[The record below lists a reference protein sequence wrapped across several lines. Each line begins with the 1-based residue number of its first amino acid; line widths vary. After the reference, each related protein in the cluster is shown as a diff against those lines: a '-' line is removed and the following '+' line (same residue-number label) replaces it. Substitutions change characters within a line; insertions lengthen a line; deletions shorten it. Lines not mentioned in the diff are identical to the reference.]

1 MEKSLA
7 LVVGVGIGFFVTF
20 VSRTPREFLVR
31 TFTKTVVIFDLPRH
45 ADRAVAIE
53 LLLCRSSSKL
63 IASKIRNDQ
72 TVLFYY
78 VRATAQP
85 KMSNC
90 TDSSAS
96 PQVGFS
102 QTPDDWSFDTLYDL
116 GISDDSALNDF
127 LGVLSRNTH
136 GLAFQGAPQGDVFE
150 NAPGLKMSQDRV
162 IYGIVHPKGAY
173 RSLAHQ
179 DYHALCNVRNFAKDG
194 DSRYF
199 TTTGL
204 SMRRRDY
211 GFYASV
217 SDRNVYSSCCEGHEL
232 RFGSVVCS
240 RKSGVQKKRCVSF
253 ATPMLICLRSE
264 WRENGRLVQFCTT
277 YLLFPEGVH
286 YRGTHDLY
294 VPSLSTGYMCPE
306 LAVRVENETTNIS
319 STEALTMLNSIC
331 EKELDNSLCKRELKD
346 LITRLNLDDSCKSQ
360 SLNYR
365 IYTSSPKMIM
375 CGHSVDTN
383 GELVDLTSVSS
394 ERVQTHCFSEIP
406 IAVAGSLVRRPYF
419 ENQMSSRPVPSSTCL
434 KSEICDPCYVEVTS
448 KQDVLDRLGEL
459 TMNSPSESS
468 SPESSL
474 SSRLQKELAPGLLR
488 ASIYTSRLASLVNL
502 VSLRS
507 MSSHL
512 QGFLPRSLC
521 DSTCDSP
528 SMVLCICVRLA
539 CFPQRFGL
547 SDARSHTCT
556 VACHLL
562 GSSLNMV
569 FGDKEMF
576 VLDEMILKASCDAI
590 FLAEDATGSYSV
602 GTKIGMRSEKLGVRV
617 PYTCPSEWSKKGVQ
631 VTRLAVINKNT
642 MVRLRNMMIAG
653 LELVVSL
660 YGPRSQ
666 CREMGCSSR
675 GNATNHHYQ
684 GSSAHAEFA
693 ASQSPDFLARMTS
706 QELDSL
712 LTMHG
717 PCHEHS
723 TCVGLEDM
731 WPARGC
737 STASLR
743 STLVETVVRVEAALQ
758 RCDCT
763 VEEASTKPNLIRS
776 HMENLLNSLEPIKPC
791 EECNVVHMA
800 YSCVQCILS
809 DDMTCS
815 CSLPTTLQSTLIG
828 SEVSVSCVDCGKSVS
843 CLEATLCVP
852 YRRCDK
858 CKGCRCT
865 ACSRSREDD
874 ASTFDPI
881 KDVCNTC
888 STAFES
894 LFTTSAGCR

>member
-1 MEKSLA
+1 
-7 LVVGVGIGFFVTF
+7 
-20 VSRTPREFLVR
+20 
-31 TFTKTVVIFDLPRH
+31 
-45 ADRAVAIE
+45 
-53 LLLCRSSSKL
+53 
-63 IASKIRNDQ
+63 
-72 TVLFYY
+72 
-78 VRATAQP
+78 
-85 KMSNC
+85 MSDC
-90 TDSSAS
+90 TDSSTS
-96 PQVGFS
+96 PRVGFS
-102 QTPDDWSFDTLYDL
+102 QTPDDWSFDSLYDL
-116 GISDDSALNDF
+116 GIWNESTLKDF
-127 LGVLSRNTH
+127 FGILSRNMH
-136 GLAFQGAPQGDVFE
+136 GLAFQGAPQEDVLK
-150 NAPGLKMSQDRV
+150 NVPGFKTSRDRV
-162 IYGIVHPKGAY
+162 MYGIVHPKGAY
-173 RSLAHQ
+173 EALAHH
-179 DYHALCNVRNFAKDG
+179 DYHALCNVRNYAKDE

-199 TTTGL
+199 TAAGL

-217 SDRNVYSSCCEGHEL
+217 SDRDLYSSCCEDHER
-232 RFGSVVCS
+232 RFGSVFRS
-240 RKSGVQKKRCVSF
+240 TKGGLQKERCVSF
-253 ATPMLICLRSE
+253 TTPMLVCMRSE
-264 WRENGRLVQFCTT
+264 WRENERLLQFCTT

-286 YRGTHDLY
+286 YRGSHDVY
-294 VPSLSTGYMCPE
+294 VPSLSTAYMSPE

-319 STEALTMLNSIC
+319 SKEALKMLSSIC
-331 EKELDNSLCKRELKD
+331 DKDVDNSVCKRELKN
-346 LITRLNLDDSCKSQ
+346 LITRLKLDDSCKSQ

-365 IYTSSPKMIM
+365 IYTSSPKMMM
-375 CGHSVDTN
+375 CDPSKDAVD
-383 GELVDLTSVSS
+383 ELVDLTSVSS
-394 ERVQTHCFSEIP
+394 ECVQRHCFSEIP

-419 ENQMSSRPVPSSTCL
+419 EDQMSSRPVPSSTCL
-434 KSEICDPCYVEVTS
+434 NSEICDPCYVRTTS
-448 KQDVLDRLGEL
+448 KRDVLDRVGEL
-459 TMNSPSESS
+459 TVNDPSELTGPASG
-468 SPESSL
+468 L
-474 SSRLQKELAPGLLR
+474 SSRSKNELAQGLLR
-488 ASIYTSRLASLVNL
+488 ASIYTSRLTSLVNL

-528 SMVLCICVRLA
+528 SLVLCICVRLA

-547 SDARSHTCT
+547 SDSRSHTCT
-556 VACHLL
+556 AACHLL

-576 VLDEMILKASCDAI
+576 LLDEIILKASCDAI
-590 FLAEDATGSYSV
+590 FLGKDATGSFTP
-602 GTKIGMRSEKLGVRV
+602 GMKIGMRSESLGVRV

-666 CREMGCSSR
+666 CREMGSSSL
-675 GNATNHHYQ
+675 GSATNHHYQ
-684 GSSAHAEFA
+684 GSSAHVEFS
-693 ASQSPDFLARMTS
+693 ASQSPDYLARMTS

-723 TCVGLEDM
+723 ACVGLEEM

-737 STASLR
+737 STSSLR
-743 STLVETVVRVEAALQ
+743 DALVETIVQLEAALQ

-763 VEEASTKPNLIRS
+763 VEEASKKPNLVRS
-776 HMENLLNSLEPIKPC
+776 HMENLLNSFEPLEPC
-791 EECNVVHMA
+791 EGCDVVRMA
-800 YSCVQCILS
+800 YSCVQCVLS

-815 CSLPTTLQSTLIG
+815 CSLPTTLQATLIG
-828 SEVSVSCVDCGKSVS
+828 SDVSVSCVDCGKSVS

-865 ACSRSREDD
+865 ACCRSKEQE
-874 ASTFDPI
+874 ASTLNSNE
-881 KDVCNTC
+881 DVCNTC

-894 LFTTSAGCR
+894 LFTTSVEAR